1 MTTAVLLFDSQAAE
15 IKRLLALSAAEIEF
29 VEDLDDLESVRSCD
43 LWLGTPDTAA
53 KLLGKGCK
61 PRWLQSTW
69 AGIRPLLATG
79 LPTDYRL
86 SRAVGIFGQPIAEYV
101 LARLLEHK
109 QQLRARALSQTR
121 REWNAAAPGILSGSK
136 VLIVGA
142 GEIGQSVAGYLRPF
156 GVRLTGV
163 ATSTKPVTH
172 FDTVVTM
179 DDLCTA
185 AADADFVVNILPDT
199 AATTDIFDDAFFAAL
214 KPGAIF
220 INVGRGSAVVDRALI
235 SALEQGRL
243 AGAVLDVFRE
253 EPLPAAH
260 PFWTTQNLTLTGH
273 IAGPTI
279 PSLICELF
287 VENLRRF
294 NAGEALKGEVD
305 FLRPY

>member
-1 MTTAVLLFDSQAAE
+1 MRFPVLLIDPQATD
-15 IKRLLALSAAEIEF
+15 IKHILAQSAPDIEF
-29 VEDLDDLESVRSCD
+29 IEDIGDVESVRQCEI
-43 LWLGTPDTAA
+43 WFGAPDKAA
-53 KLLGKGCK
+53 ALLVNGFK
-61 PRWLQSTW
+61 PRWFQSTW
-69 AGIRPLLATG
+69 AGIRPLLSDR

-101 LARLLEHK
+101 LARLLEHS
-109 QQLRARALSQTR
+109 QQLRARALSQAHQ
-121 REWNAAAPGILSGSK
+121 EWNASLPGVLSGSK

-163 ATSTKPVTH
+163 ATLARPVPN
-172 FDTVVTM
+172 FDAVVTLA
-179 DDLCTA
+179 DLCTVA
-185 AADADFVVNILPDT
+185 TDADYVVNILPDT
-199 AATTDIFDDAFFAAL
+199 TATTDIFDDAFFAAL

-243 AGAVLDVFRE
+243 AAAVLDVFRE
-253 EPLPAAH
+253 EPLPVAH
-260 PFWTTQNLTLTGH
+260 PFWTTPRLTLTGH

-279 PSLICELF
+279 PSLICGLF

-294 NAGEALKGEVD
+294 NAGDALKGEVD